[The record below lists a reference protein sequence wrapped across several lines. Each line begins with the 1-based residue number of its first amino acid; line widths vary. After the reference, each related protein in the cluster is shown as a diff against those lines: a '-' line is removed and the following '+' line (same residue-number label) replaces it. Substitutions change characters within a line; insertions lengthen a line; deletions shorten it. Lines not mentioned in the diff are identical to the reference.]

1 MNQTTQKSLD
11 TIELCYQKAQFLEKE
26 HLLDYI
32 EKELTRIAKDFEE
45 YIDDTLSDLYHDARS
60 TDLSVGQDYRYTAE
74 VLEKFKDYFG
84 N

>member
-1 MNQTTQKSLD
+1 MNKTTQKSLD

-26 HLLDYI
+26 NLLAYI
-32 EKELTRIAKDFEE
+32 EKDLTRIARDFEE
-45 YIDDTLSDLYHDARS
+45 YINDTLSDLRYDANS

-74 VLEKFKDYFG
+74 VLEKYYDNFG